1 MSKVVLATLAEQ
13 AYRELRL
20 RILSGQLVGGRRLLP
35 EELALEL
42 SISPTPIKEALLRL
56 EADGLV
62 VSPLRKGA
70 VVRRFTIAD
79 VEELYEARMLI
90 ELNAL
95 DRLFRIG
102 GVTAELL
109 ANMRR
114 SLEQHALYAS
124 RHNLDDLTTA
134 LAHDREFH
142 QQIMYA
148 AGNLLISDWHQ
159 RILGQ
164 THTVFVYVAGE
175 YADSVDQHREVL
187 DAMAAGSQEK
197 SLEAL
202 RHHLA
207 RSREKTL
214 SNVKR
219 MQNTE
224 SVAP

>member
-20 RILSGQLVGGRRLLP
+20 RILSGQLAGGRRLLP
-35 EELALEL
+35 EELALDL
-42 SISPTPIKEALLRL
+42 SISQTPIKEALLRL

-62 VSPLRKGA
+62 SSPLRKGA
-70 VVRRFTIAD
+70 VVRRFTAGD

-95 DRLFRIG
+95 DKLFDEGR
-102 GVTAELL
+102 VTPDLL
-109 ANMRR
+109 ASMRR
-114 SLEQHALYAS
+114 SLELHALHATS
-124 RHNLDDLTTA
+124 QNLDDLTTA

-142 QQIMYA
+142 QQIMHA
-148 AGNLLISDWHQ
+148 AGNSLISDWHQ

-175 YADSVDQHREVL
+175 YADSVDQHRDIL
-187 DAMAAGSQEK
+187 NAMMAGDRAQSR
-197 SLEAL
+197 EAL
-202 RHHLA
+202 RRHLQ

-219 MQNTE
+219 TLKAE
-224 SVAP
+224 LADS